1 MSTNPFEN
9 FGLQDRGVA
18 VNDATRSF
26 MARVYQWMAIG
37 LFTTGIIA
45 MATAR
50 SEAGTAFVAKFF
62 LPIIIVQLVLVLAF
76 GAIAERAGPMA
87 AGAMFFAYSALT
99 GLMLSGIFHVYPLGT
114 ISSAFFVTAGS
125 FVSLSLWATFTKK
138 DLSPWGGFLFMGL
151 IGVVI
156 ASVVNMFMKS
166 SMMDFVLSCATVV
179 VFAGLTAYDTQKLRA
194 MHAGLDSRAT
204 ATLSIR
210 GALMLYLDFLNLF
223 LAILRLMGRR
233 RD

>member
-37 LFTTGIIA
+37 LFTTAIVAVATVSSPAA
-45 MATAR
+45 MKFV
-50 SEAGTAFVAKFF
+50 GTYY

-76 GAIAERAGPMA
+76 GAVAERAGPMA

-99 GLMLSGIFHVYPLGT
+99 GVMLSGIFLMYQLGT
-114 ISSAFFVTAGS
+114 IYTAFFVTAGS

-156 ASVVNMFMKS
+156 ASVVNIFLKS
-166 SMMDFVLSCATVV
+166 TMMEFVVSCVTVV